1 MDLNSDLMIIGVAV
15 LSLVFMLLGV
25 AMLFNDMRSPDAA
38 VGRRL
43 RSGSGPSRQQR
54 AALQLLREQQGEGIF
69 ANLGA
74 KMPSLKEAI
83 RGSGTGI
90 TTSHLIMLMAFLT
103 LLSFVLLTSLVGIG
117 MANAILGSMLIG
129 LGIPWYTLKFMAK
142 RRTRRFLM
150 QLPAALDLMVRS
162 LEAGHP
168 VLVAM
173 GLVADEMKEPIRSEF
188 GTLVNEIS
196 YGLSNELAFQH
207 LLERMPISE
216 VRFLVAALEIQ
227 RQAGG
232 NLGEVLGNL
241 ADVLRQRFTLQK
253 KIKSLTAE
261 GRISGII
268 VGIIPFAIAGI
279 IMLINPS
286 YYTAAMGHPMFNVAM
301 GAGFFMLFMGGI
313 VISRMIK
320 VKV

>member
-1 MDLNSDLMIIGVAV
+1 MDLNSDAVIIGAAV

-25 AMLFNDMRSPDAA
+25 AMLFNDMRSPDAV

-43 RSGSGPSRQQR
+43 RSGTGPSRQQR
-54 AALQLLREQQGEGIF
+54 AALQLLRERQSDGVF

-90 TTSHLIMLMAFLT
+90 TTSQLLMVMALLT
-103 LLSFVLLTSLVGIG
+103 LLCFVLLTSLAGAG
-117 MANAILGSMLIG
+117 MANAALGSMLIG

-142 RRTRRFLM
+142 RRTRIFLT
-150 QLPAALDLMVRS
+150 QLPSALDLMVRS

-207 LLERMPISE
+207 LLERMPVAE

-241 ADVLRQRFTLQK
+241 ADVLRQRFALHK

-279 IMLINPS
+279 ILMINPS
-286 YYTAAMGHPMFNVAM
+286 YYTAAMSHPLFNVAM
-301 GAGFFMLFMGGI
+301 GLGFFWLFVGGFL
-313 VISRMIK
+313 ISRMVK